1 MLTACC
7 YRVAY
12 FTSATDTTANDNRFT
27 TVVVNINGEA
37 DVAVPSRRMFIS
49 TLQPDVQADLSGV
62 STAIVVQNNLINVYH
77 LLDRTRRTS
86 ALIPRP
92 ANHQREA
99 LP

>member
-49 TLQPDVQADLSGV
+49 TC
-62 STAIVVQNNLINVYH
+62 T
-77 LLDRTRRTS
+77 TRRTS
-86 ALIPRP
+86 RSERCKYCDCRPEQSDQCLSSPRQNTKNKRP
-92 ANHQREA
+92 YPTTCQ
-99 LP
+99 PPT